1 MITIYG
7 KDNCTFCEQAKT
19 LCESKGVEFE
29 YLSLG
34 VDFERDDF
42 IKMME
47 EEYSVLPR
55 TMPQIVEGVCYIG
68 SFDSLK
74 KHLGLK
80 KIKLDGVSKKA

>member
-7 KDNCTFCEQAKT
+7 KENCTFCDQAKT
-19 LCESKGVEFE
+19 LCVTKDIEFE

-47 EEYSVLPR
+47 EEYSVIPR
-55 TMPQIVEGVCYIG
+55 TMPQIIQDSAYIG
-68 SFDSLK
+68 GFKELK
-74 KHLGLK
+74 EILK
-80 KIKLDGVSKKA
+80 

>member
-7 KDNCTFCEQAKT
+7 KDNCTFCDQAKA
-19 LCESKGVEFE
+19 LCVTKDIEFE

-47 EEYSVLPR
+47 EEYSVIPR
-55 TMPQIVEGVCYIG
+55 TMPQIIQDSAYIG
-68 SFDSLK
+68 GFKELK
-74 KHLGLK
+74 EILK
-80 KIKLDGVSKKA
+80 